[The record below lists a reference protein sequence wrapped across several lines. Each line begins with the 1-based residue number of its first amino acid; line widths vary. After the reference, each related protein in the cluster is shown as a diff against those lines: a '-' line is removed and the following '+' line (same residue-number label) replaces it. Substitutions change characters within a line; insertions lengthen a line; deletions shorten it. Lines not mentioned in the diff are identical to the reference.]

1 MARIRRNSPAL
12 QTARHRLDGL
22 KAIVPPPDMGKALT
36 IEGFTAE
43 IREYSDTQDSYNL
56 KLATMDDDTNH
67 LDSLEQRLS
76 DLNQRVL
83 AAIRAQYG
91 PDSSELELVG
101 GVRRS
106 DRKKRSRT
114 TPAPAKV

>member
-1 MARIRRNSPAL
+1 MARLRRNSPVL
-12 QTARHRLDGL
+12 ETAGRRLDGL

-36 IEGFTAE
+36 IEGYAAE
-43 IREYSDTQDSYNL
+43 VKEYSDTQDSYNL

-67 LDSLEQRLS
+67 LDDLEERLS

-83 AAIRAQYG
+83 AAIKAQYG
-91 PDSSELELVG
+91 PDSSEYELVG

-106 DRKKRSRT
+106 DRKK
-114 TPAPAKV
+114 